1 LEKMLTDD
9 EAKMRYVANLLF
21 IATSRAIRKLVITL
35 KDKNSK
41 FGKLFYES
49 RKINPDYIYA
59 S

>member
-1 LEKMLTDD
+1 MLTDD